1 MAHDA
6 ITIPAGETP
15 RRVVVV
21 VLGCLQVLAWGST
34 FYLLP
39 VLAKPIVADTGW
51 AYDRVMA
58 GLALGLL
65 AAGLVSP
72 RTGRVIGRTGG
83 RRVLAAGALLVALG
97 LVIVASAGSLP
108 LYLAGWIVLGAGM
121 GASLYD
127 AAFATLGALYG
138 TAARGPIAAVT
149 LVGGF
154 ASTVCWPLSAWLIG
168 AVGWRGTCLAY
179 AALHVVLGCCG
190 SLLVI
195 PSRRPQPAAIAS
207 GERAAPFGAAPG
219 GLAPGERFVFW
230 LVCAAL
236 TIAAA
241 ILALVGS
248 QLITLLT
255 GSGLSLAQ
263 AVGLGMI
270 IGPAAVGARAIET
283 LAGPRYHPVWTRVAS
298 VTLVAAGAMLFFAG
312 PATFGL
318 AIALY
323 AAGNGIGSI
332 AKGTLP
338 LALFGAARYPALAG
352 RIARPGMVA
361 MSLTPY
367 VGAWTFEAGGVRAT
381 FTLLAAI
388 AAVNVA
394 LGAVLL
400 CLTRARRG
408 RL

>member
-1 MAHDA
+1 MTAHDA
-6 ITIPAGETP
+6 TTIPAGETP
-15 RRVVVV
+15 RAAVVI

-51 AYDRVMA
+51 PYDRVMA

-97 LVIVASAGSLP
+97 LLIVASAGSLP
-108 LYLAGWIVLGAGM
+108 LYLGGWIVLGAGM

-154 ASTVCWPLSAWLIG
+154 ASTLCWPFSAWLIG
-168 AVGWRGTCLAY
+168 AVGWRGTCLVY
-179 AALHVVLGCCG
+179 AALHVALGCCG

-195 PSRRPQPAAIAS
+195 PSRRPAPAASAT
-207 GERAAPFGAAPG
+207 GGHVAPG
-219 GLAPGERFVFW
+219 GLAPGERLLFW
-230 LVCAAL
+230 LVAAAL

-241 ILALVGS
+241 ILSLVGS

-283 LAGPRYHPVWTRVAS
+283 LAGPRYHPIWTMTAS

-312 PATFGL
+312 PATFAL

-352 RIARPGMVA
+352 RIARPVMVA
-361 MSLTPY
+361 MSLAPY
-367 VGAWTFEAGGVRAT
+367 VGAWSFETGGVPAT

-388 AAVNVA
+388 SGVNVA
-394 LGAVLL
+394 LVAVLL
-400 CLTRARRG
+400 WLTRARRG
-408 RL
+408 RP